1 MQMFKS
7 AIGKGLGLS
16 AGMAMLLS
24 STSALAAPQ
33 SQTLRL
39 AQRDVVV
46 DTDGRSPSTSP
57 SPDSRYPDSSR
68 YPTSRD
74 TRFACQYV
82 NNQYTV
88 VYYPES
94 RPGEAYPWAVPG
106 TMGGGWSADVRCNTI
121 ADRLEAYRLE
131 GLQEMR
137 TDRKNGYNI
146 ICVTTERSSDCPSRI
161 VLTVPSGQDPAVTRD
176 RVFENLTVAD
186 SGQSTVG
193 VNTFTGSG
201 SGDRLLNDILGVSS
215 RGSRNSVRNRS
226 TSINLRP
233 FLDPSDGGTGTG
245 FRNGVRAKKPAAKP
259 ASASPANNRR
269 LDPGRFR

>member
-1 MQMFKS
+1 MSEQMCKS
-7 AIGKGLGLS
+7 ALGKGLGLS
-16 AGMAMLLS
+16 AGIAMLLG
-24 STSALAAPQ
+24 STSAFATTQP
-33 SQTLRL
+33 QTLLL

-46 DTDGRSPSTSP
+46 DTDGGSSPSTN
-57 SPDSRYPDSSR
+57 PDSTR

-88 VYYPES
+88 MYYPES
-94 RPGEAYPWAVPG
+94 RPGEAYPWATPG
-106 TMGGGWSADVRCNTI
+106 NMGGGWSADVRCNTI

-131 GLQEMR
+131 GLLEMR

-146 ICVTTERSSDCPSRI
+146 ICVLTERSSDCPSRI
-161 VLTVPSGQDPAVTRD
+161 VVTVPSGQDPEVTRD

-193 VNTFTGSG
+193 VNTFTGGS

-215 RGSRNSVRNRS
+215 RGSRNSVRNRP
-226 TSINLRP
+226 TGINLRP
-233 FLDPSDGGTGTG
+233 FLDPSDGGTGRG
-245 FRNGVRAKKPAAKP
+245 FRNGVRIKKPAAKP
-259 ASASPANNRR
+259 AATSPANNRT